1 MNIIEGLGEF
11 VLDLISLVISADWQ
25 VFSTV
30 VRDIAVAVSAVWAV
44 WAGQKGLRKY
54 LFDEDIKER
63 TKRVR
68 AANEVAHKQASSVL
82 EDIEAVE
89 QDNGPAT
96 ENDMQS
102 CRDWAEKL
110 SKGTRGA
117 SSSVQT
123 YAFLLRQLLLVAR
136 PSYKSDS
143 GGFHVISSGDLLNL
157 VYMVAAKIAHDAA
170 HIVDVPNHPDENNK
184 IRKRKGAHRF
194 VLPEASAKFPGG
206 RYGLDLRPQST
217 PAYEFYS
224 AVVRGTSSHMLR
236 KECLR
241 ILRSNVPAVLKL
253 FEHKVYVPPV
263 LGVDTDSAPN
273 SLQLMASVPMYFIG
287 IRRQVLIGE
296 KQGVV
301 WKVMYANLNGGIRYA
316 KSADQLAQMKK
327 YYQDLVT
334 GSQEFN
340 RHFDKA
346 RVWVGE
352 VVEIDVIDSEM
363 RRLRGPRK
371 WKLKRWLHKI
381 GVRAGG

>member
-1 MNIIEGLGEF
+1 MNLIEGLGEF
-11 VLDLISLVISADWQ
+11 GSVLISYVSSADWQ
-25 VFSTV
+25 GFSAA
-30 VRDIAVAVSAVWAV
+30 VRDIAVAFSAVWAV
-44 WAGQKGLRKY
+44 WIGRRGLQRH

-68 AANEVAHKQASSVL
+68 AANEVAHKQASRVL
-82 EDIEAVE
+82 EDIEAVV
-89 QDNGPAT
+89 QDNRPAT
-96 ENDMQS
+96 ENGMQS
-102 CRDWAEKL
+102 CREWAENL

-136 PSYKSDS
+136 PSYRSDN
-143 GGFHVISSGDLLNL
+143 GDFHLISSGDLYNL
-157 VYMVAAKIAHDAA
+157 VYIVAAKIADDAA
-170 HIVDVPNHPDENNK
+170 HIVDVPNYPEKNNK

-194 VLPEASAKFPGG
+194 VLPEASAKFLGG

-217 PAYEFYS
+217 PACEFYS
-224 AVVRGTSSHMLR
+224 AVVRGTSSYMLR
-236 KECLR
+236 KEYFR

-273 SLQLMASVPMYFIG
+273 SLQMMASFPMYFIG
-287 IRRQVLIGE
+287 IHRHVSIGE
-296 KQGVV
+296 KQGIV
-301 WKVMYANLNGGIRYA
+301 WKVLYANLNGGIRYA

-340 RHFDKA
+340 AHFDDA

-352 VVEIDVIDSEM
+352 VVEIDVMDSEM
-363 RRLRGPRK
+363 RRLRGTRK
-371 WKLKRWLHKI
+371 WKLKSWLHKM
-381 GVRAGG
+381 GGRAGG